1 LDFADGSQFWNT
13 RQVEARRVPVWPL
26 AAIAM
31 AFIVTGGIIDAAI
44 YLH

>member
-1 LDFADGSQFWNT
+1 MARNFGIP
-13 RQVEARRVPVWPL
+13 RQVEARRVAVWPL

-31 AFIVTGGIIDAAI
+31 ALIVAGGIIDAAI